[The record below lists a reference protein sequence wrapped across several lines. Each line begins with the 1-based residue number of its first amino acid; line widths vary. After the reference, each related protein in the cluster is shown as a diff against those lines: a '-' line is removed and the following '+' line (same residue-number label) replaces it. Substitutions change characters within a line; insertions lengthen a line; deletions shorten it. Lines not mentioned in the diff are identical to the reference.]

1 MNEFGM
7 VIIGAGEA
15 GARAAV
21 ELRTQGWNGPITL
34 IGEEKH
40 VPYERPP
47 LSKGLLLAEEEPLP
61 AFILNVEKLS
71 QHDITFISDCMVVE
85 IDRNTC
91 AVILGDGRQLQYDRL
106 LLATGA
112 RPRKYSL
119 EGSESADVLYLRTF
133 SDALSLRTRLQS
145 GTHVVVIGGGF
156 IGLEV
161 AASAIER
168 GCTVSLIELGQRILT
183 RGVPKEIAD
192 IVEAR
197 HRTAGVDFKFGVTI
211 NRIVNSNDRQAIIL
225 ADGTSIECDSIIIGI
240 GAVPEITLAA
250 GCGLEIENGI
260 RVDER
265 LQTSDPYIFAAGDCC
280 SFPHALYGGKRIRL
294 EAWRNA
300 QDQGSLAARN
310 MMGAGEAYITV
321 PWFWSDQYEQTL
333 QVTGLTD
340 FGEIMVSRDIGED
353 GKFFF
358 HLTQDGRLVAAS
370 AIGPISKIAKDI
382 RFTEMLI
389 QQQARPDLNDL
400 ENPAVKLKTLL
411 RRLTESVL

>member
-1 MNEFGM
+1 MNEAGM

-21 ELRTQGWNGPITL
+21 ELRTQGWSGPITL

-40 VPYERPP
+40 APYERPP
-47 LSKGLLLAEEEPLP
+47 LSKNLLLGEDEPSP
-61 AFILNVEKLS
+61 IFILNDEKLL
-71 QHDITFISDCMVVE
+71 QHDITFLSGCMAVE
-85 IDRNTC
+85 IDRNNR
-91 AVILGDGRQLQYDRL
+91 AVILEDGRQLPYDRL

-112 RPRKYSL
+112 RPRKYAL
-119 EGSESADVLYLRTF
+119 EGSENADVLYLRTF
-133 SDALSLRTRLQS
+133 SDALSLRSRLQP
-145 GTHVVVIGGGF
+145 GTHVAVIGGGF
-156 IGLEV
+156 IGLEA
-161 AASAIER
+161 AASAVER
-168 GCTVSLIELGQRILT
+168 GCTVSLIELGPRILT

-197 HRTAGVDFKFGVTI
+197 HRAAGVDFKLGVTI
-211 NRIVNSNDRQAIIL
+211 DSIANNGGRQAIVL

-280 SFPHALYGGKRIRL
+280 SFPHALYDGRRIRL
-294 EAWRNA
+294 ESWRNA

-310 MMGAGEAYITV
+310 MMGAGEAYTVV

-333 QVTGLTD
+333 QVAGLTD
-340 FGEIMVSRDIGED
+340 FGEIMVSRNIGED

-358 HLTQDGRLVAAS
+358 HLTSDGRLVAAS
-370 AIGPISKIAKDI
+370 AVGPISKIAKDI
-382 RFTEMLI
+382 RFAEMLI

-400 ENPAVKLKTLL
+400 ENPDVKLKALL
-411 RRLTESVL
+411 KDLVRP

>member
-1 MNEFGM
+1 MNEAGM

-21 ELRTQGWNGPITL
+21 ELRTQGWSGPITL

-40 VPYERPP
+40 APYERPP
-47 LSKGLLLAEEEPLP
+47 LSKNLLLGEDEPSP
-61 AFILNVEKLS
+61 IFILNDEKLL
-71 QHDITFISDCMVVE
+71 QHDITFLSGCMAVE
-85 IDRNTC
+85 IDRNNR
-91 AVILGDGRQLQYDRL
+91 AVILEDGRQLPYDRL

-112 RPRKYSL
+112 RPRKYAL
-119 EGSESADVLYLRTF
+119 EGSENADVLYLRTF
-133 SDALSLRTRLQS
+133 SDALSLRSRLQP
-145 GTHVVVIGGGF
+145 GTHVAVIGGGF
-156 IGLEV
+156 IGLEA
-161 AASAIER
+161 AASAVER
-168 GCTVSLIELGQRILT
+168 GCTVSLIELGPRILT

-197 HRTAGVDFKFGVTI
+197 HRAAGVDFKLGVTI
-211 NRIVNSNDRQAIIL
+211 DSIANNGGRQAIVL

-280 SFPHALYGGKRIRL
+280 SFPHALYDGRRIRL
-294 EAWRNA
+294 ESWRNA

-310 MMGAGEAYITV
+310 MMGAGEAYTVV

-333 QVTGLTD
+333 QVAGLTD
-340 FGEIMVSRDIGED
+340 FGEIMVSRNIGED

-358 HLTQDGRLVAAS
+358 HLTSDGRLVAAS
-370 AIGPISKIAKDI
+370 AVGPISKIAKDI
-382 RFTEMLI
+382 RFAEMLI
-389 QQQARPDLNDL
+389 QQQARPDLNNL
-400 ENPAVKLKTLL
+400 ENPDVKLKALL
-411 RRLTESVL
+411 KDLVRP

>member
-1 MNEFGM
+1 MNEAGM

-21 ELRTQGWNGPITL
+21 ELRTQGWSGPITL
-34 IGEEKH
+34 IGEEKLT
-40 VPYERPP
+40 PYERPP
-47 LSKGLLLAEEEPLP
+47 LSKSLLLAEEEPSP
-61 AFILNVEKLS
+61 IFILNDEKLS
-71 QHDITFISDCMVVE
+71 QHEITFLSGCMAVE
-85 IDRNTC
+85 IDRVTR
-91 AVILGDGRQLQYDRL
+91 AVILDDGRRIPYERL

-119 EGSESADVLYLRTF
+119 EGSENADLLYLRTF
-133 SDALSLRTRLQS
+133 TDALLLRKRLQR
-145 GTHVVVIGGGF
+145 GTHVAVIGGGF
-156 IGLEV
+156 IGLEA
-161 AASAIER
+161 AASAVDR
-168 GCTVSLIELGQRILT
+168 GCTVSLLEVGPRILA

-192 IVEAR
+192 VVEAR
-197 HRTAGVDFKFGVTI
+197 HRAAGVDFKFGVTI
-211 NRIVNSNDRQAIIL
+211 DKIVNNGDRQAILL
-225 ADGTSIECDSIIIGI
+225 ADGTSIECDSVIIGI
-240 GAVPEITLAA
+240 GAVPETTLAVRS
-250 GCGLEIENGI
+250 GLEVENGI

-310 MMGAGEAYITV
+310 MLGAGESYTTV

-333 QVTGLTD
+333 QVAGLTD

-358 HLTQDGRLVAAS
+358 HLTHDGRLVAAS
-370 AIGPISKIAKDI
+370 AVGPISKIAKDI
-382 RFTEMLI
+382 RFAEMLI
-389 QQQARPDLNDL
+389 EQQARPDRNAL
-400 ENPAVKLKTLL
+400 ENPAVKLKALL
-411 RRLTESVL
+411 KDMTGSSL